1 MYRRSGAFT
10 GISLVALAASLA
22 LAACGSSSSTSS
34 TSAPASGTSSPANA
48 GAAIDGSTAL
58 GSACATVRSKY
69 SGLPTSMSVG
79 TSNSEP
85 PDAYAN
91 PKDPSQIIGLEP
103 DIMALVAQC
112 LSFKYTYVPAGFDN
126 VIASVQSGRTPL
138 GIEGVYVTPAREQ
151 VLDFVPYRVSE
162 EEAVAR
168 PSVAS
173 GIHSVNDFCGLTS
186 GVTTGSVELMYLQQ
200 VSAQCVKSGKPKITI
215 NVYQDVGTIFLT
227 LASGRLD
234 FSIGAAE
241 LVAPA
246 LKEYGSKL
254 SASIIVPALTFDIGI
269 AISKHDPELAQ
280 AVAAAM
286 LAIQAN
292 NLETPILK
300 KWDYLASDQVTA
312 KLDT

>member
-10 GISLVALAASLA
+10 GISVMAVAASLA
-22 LAACGSSSSTSS
+22 LAACSSSSSTSS
-34 TSAPASGTSSPANA
+34 ASTPASTSAPAAVDGSAALGSTCAGIRSKDSGLPASISIGTSS
-48 GAAIDGSTAL
+48 
-58 GSACATVRSKY
+58 
-69 SGLPTSMSVG
+69 
-79 TSNSEP
+79 SEP

-91 PKDPSQIIGLEP
+91 PKDPTQIIGLEP
-103 DIMALVAQC
+103 SIMTVVAQC
-112 LSFKYTYVPAGFDN
+112 LGFKYTYVPAGFDN
-126 VIASVQSGRTPL
+126 VIAAVQSGRTPL
-138 GIEGVYVTPAREQ
+138 GIEGVFVTPAREQ

-162 EEAVAR
+162 EEAVVR

-173 GIHSVNDFCGLTS
+173 RIHTVNDFCGLTT
-186 GVTTGSVELMYLQQ
+186 GVTTGSVELEYLQS

-227 LASGRLD
+227 LANGRLD

-254 SASIIVPALTFDIGI
+254 ASSIVISALTFKIGI

-286 LAIQAN
+286 QAIQAN
-292 NLETPILK
+292 NLEAPILT
-300 KWDYLASDQVTA
+300 KWDYLPSDQVAAT
-312 KLDT
+312 LDT

>member
-10 GISLVALAASLA
+10 GISVVALAASLA
-22 LAACGSSSSTSS
+22 LVACSSSSPSSTSS
-34 TSAPASGTSSPANA
+34 TSTSTPANA
-48 GAAIDGSTAL
+48 SAAIGGSTAL
-58 GSACATVRSKY
+58 GSTCATIRSKY

-85 PDAYAN
+85 PDAYTN

-112 LSFKYTYVPAGFDN
+112 LGFKYTYVPAGFDN

-138 GIEGVYVTPAREQ
+138 GIEGVFVTAAREQ

-162 EEAVAR
+162 EKAVAR

-173 GIHSVNDFCGLTS
+173 RIHTVNDFCGLTT

-215 NVYQDVGTIFLT
+215 NVYQDVGTIFLS

-246 LKEYGSKL
+246 LKQYGSKL
-254 SASIIVPALTFDIGI
+254 SSSIVIPALTFDIGI

-286 LAIQAN
+286 QAIQAN

-300 KWDYLASDQVTA
+300 KWDYLPSDQVAA
-312 KLDT
+312 KLVT

>member
-10 GISLVALAASLA
+10 GICVVALAASLA
-22 LAACGSSSSTSS
+22 LVACSSSSSSSSSSTSATS
-34 TSAPASGTSSPANA
+34 TPSSAPAAV
-48 GAAIDGSTAL
+48 DGSAAL
-58 GSACATVRSKY
+58 GSACASIRSKY
-69 SGLPTSMSVG
+69 PGLPASMSIG
-79 TSNSEP
+79 TSSSEP

-91 PKDPSQIIGLEP
+91 PKNPSQIIGLEP
-103 DIMALVAQC
+103 DIMAVVAQC
-112 LSFKYTYVPAGFDN
+112 LGFKYTYVPAGFDN

-138 GIEGVYVTPAREQ
+138 GIEGVFVTPAREQ

-173 GIHSVNDFCGLTS
+173 RIHTVNDFCGLTT
-186 GVTTGSVELMYLQQ
+186 GVTTGSVELEYLTAL
-200 VSAQCVKSGKPKITI
+200 SAQCVKSGKPKITI

-254 SASIIVPALTFDIGI
+254 AASIIIPALTFKIGI

-286 LAIQAN
+286 QAIQAN
-292 NLETPILK
+292 NLEAPILQ
-300 KWDYLASDQVTA
+300 KWDYLPTDQVAAT
-312 KLDT
+312 LDT

>member
-1 MYRRSGAFT
+1 MYRRSGGIT
-10 GISLVALAASLA
+10 GISVVALAASLA
-22 LAACGSSSSTSS
+22 LAACSSSSSSSSSSTSS
-34 TSAPASGTSSPANA
+34 ASGSST
-48 GAAIDGSTAL
+48 GTAIDGSAAL
-58 GSACATVRSKY
+58 GTSCASIRSKY
-69 SGLPTSMSVG
+69 SGLPASMSIG

-91 PKDPSQIIGLEP
+91 PKNPTQIIGLEP
-103 DIMALVAQC
+103 DVMTVVAAC
-112 LSFKYTYVPAGFDN
+112 LGFKYTYVPAGFDN
-126 VIASVQSGRTPL
+126 VIASVQSGRTPI
-138 GIEGVYVTPAREQ
+138 GIEGVFVTPAREQ

-173 GIHSVNDFCGLTS
+173 RIHSVNDFCGLTT
-186 GVTTGSVELMYLQQ
+186 GVTTGSVELEYLQS
-200 VSAQCVKSGKPKITI
+200 VSAQCVKAGKPKITI

-227 LASGRLD
+227 LANGRLD

-254 SASIIVPALTFDIGI
+254 TSSIIVPALTFNIGI

-280 AVAAAM
+280 AVAAAVQ
-286 LAIQAN
+286 AIQAN
-292 NLETPILK
+292 NLEAPLLK
-300 KWDYLASDQVTA
+300 KWDYLPSDQVAAT
-312 KLDT
+312 LVT

>member
-10 GISLVALAASLA
+10 GISVVALAASLA
-22 LAACGSSSSTSS
+22 LVACGSSSSTSGTSS
-34 TSAPASGTSSPANA
+34 TSAPPSAS
-48 GAAIDGSTAL
+48 AAIGGSTAL
-58 GSACATVRSKY
+58 GSTCATIRSKY
-69 SGLPTSMSVG
+69 SGLPGSISVG
-79 TSNSEP
+79 TSYSEP

-112 LSFKYTYVPAGFDN
+112 LGFKYTYVPAGFDN
-126 VIASVQSGRTPL
+126 VIASIQSGRTPL

-173 GIHSVNDFCGLTS
+173 GIHSVTDFCGLTS

-227 LASGRLD
+227 LANGRLD

-300 KWDYLASDQVTA
+300 KWDYLPSDQVTA

>member
-10 GISLVALAASLA
+10 GISVVALAASLA
-22 LAACGSSSSTSS
+22 LVACGSSSSTSGTSS
-34 TSAPASGTSSPANA
+34 TSAPPSAS
-48 GAAIDGSTAL
+48 AAIGGSTAL
-58 GSACATVRSKY
+58 GSTCATIRSKY
-69 SGLPTSMSVG
+69 SGLPGSISVG

-112 LSFKYTYVPAGFDN
+112 LGFKYTYVPAGFDN
-126 VIASVQSGRTPL
+126 VIASIQSGRTPL

-173 GIHSVNDFCGLTS
+173 GIHSVTDFCGLTS

-300 KWDYLASDQVTA
+300 KWDYLPSDQVTA

>member
-10 GISLVALAASLA
+10 GISVMAVAASLA
-22 LAACGSSSSTSS
+22 LAACSSSSSTSS
-34 TSAPASGTSSPANA
+34 TSTPASTGAPAAV
-48 GAAIDGSTAL
+48 DGSAAL
-58 GSACATVRSKY
+58 GSTCAGIRSKD
-69 SGLPTSMSVG
+69 SGLPASISVG
-79 TSNSEP
+79 TSSSEP

-91 PKDPSQIIGLEP
+91 PKDPTQIIGLEP
-103 DIMALVAQC
+103 SIMTVVAQC
-112 LSFKYTYVPAGFDN
+112 LGFKYTYVPAGFDN
-126 VIASVQSGRTPL
+126 VIAAVQSGRTPL
-138 GIEGVYVTPAREQ
+138 GIEGVFVTPAREQ

-162 EEAVAR
+162 EEAVVR

-173 GIHSVNDFCGLTS
+173 RIHTVNDFCGLTT
-186 GVTTGSVELMYLQQ
+186 GVTTGSVELEYLQS

-227 LASGRLD
+227 LANGRLD

-246 LKEYGSKL
+246 LKEYGSKVA
-254 SASIIVPALTFDIGI
+254 SSIIISALTFKIGI

-286 LAIQAN
+286 QAIQAN
-292 NLETPILK
+292 NLEAPILT
-300 KWDYLASDQVTA
+300 KWDYLPSDQVAAT
-312 KLDT
+312 LDT

>member
-10 GISLVALAASLA
+10 GISVMAVAASLA
-22 LAACGSSSSTSS
+22 LAACSSSSSTSS
-34 TSAPASGTSSPANA
+34 TSTPASTGAPAAV
-48 GAAIDGSTAL
+48 DGSAAL
-58 GSACATVRSKY
+58 GSTCAGIRSKD
-69 SGLPTSMSVG
+69 SGLPASISVG
-79 TSNSEP
+79 TSSSEP

-91 PKDPSQIIGLEP
+91 PKDPTQIIGLEP
-103 DIMALVAQC
+103 SIMTVVAQC
-112 LSFKYTYVPAGFDN
+112 LGFKYTYVPAGFDN
-126 VIASVQSGRTPL
+126 VIAAVQSGRTPL
-138 GIEGVYVTPAREQ
+138 GIEGVFVTPAREQ

-162 EEAVAR
+162 EEAVVR

-173 GIHSVNDFCGLTS
+173 RIHTVNDFCGLTT
-186 GVTTGSVELMYLQQ
+186 GVTTGSVELEYLQS

-227 LASGRLD
+227 LANGRLD

-254 SASIIVPALTFDIGI
+254 ASSIVISALTFKIGI

-286 LAIQAN
+286 QAIQAN
-292 NLETPILK
+292 NLEAPILT
-300 KWDYLASDQVTA
+300 KWDYLPSDQVAAT
-312 KLDT
+312 LDM